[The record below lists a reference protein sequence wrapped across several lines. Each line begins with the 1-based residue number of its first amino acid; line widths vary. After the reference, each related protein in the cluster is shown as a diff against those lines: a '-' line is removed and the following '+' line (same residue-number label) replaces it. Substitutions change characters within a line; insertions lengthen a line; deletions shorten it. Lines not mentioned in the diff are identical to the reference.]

1 MLVEYKWWEYDAQ
14 DSYSY
19 FMHGIFERGIH
30 NLFYICIFLLYTIII
45 KEVIFARKKKIFTV
59 CYNCNTLQASSPYL
73 ICAL

>member
-1 MLVEYKWWEYDAQ
+1 MLKTAILISCMAFLNVEYIT
-14 DSYSY
+14 Y
-19 FMHGIFERGIH
+19 FIFV
-30 NLFYICIFLLYTIII
+30 FFLLYTIII

>member
-1 MLVEYKWWEYDAQ
+1 MMLKTAILISCMAFLNVEYIT
-14 DSYSY
+14 Y
-19 FMHGIFERGIH
+19 FIFV
-30 NLFYICIFLLYTIII
+30 FFLLYTIII